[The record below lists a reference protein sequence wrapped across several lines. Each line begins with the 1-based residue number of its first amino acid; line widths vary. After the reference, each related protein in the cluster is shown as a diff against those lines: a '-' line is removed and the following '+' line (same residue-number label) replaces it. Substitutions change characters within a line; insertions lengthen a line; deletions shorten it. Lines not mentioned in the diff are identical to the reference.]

1 MSPMTCARARS
12 DLGWHHE
19 LHTPLIAAC
28 AHRRP
33 STARALLSA
42 VVGRS
47 DRDDGRAAE
56 RGAILASAFVNAENS
71 VGQTALMYAARVG
84 SEELTLWLL
93 REGADRYHADRFGH
107 TALDHALHQQSR
119 PIAPS
124 LPPRVATQGTAVA
137 ALRVER
143 DAVDAT
149 SNAARHRRGAAH
161 ARRGHR
167 RAALRSRGVLAAAAA
182 MDADERRDGPRQAG
196 R

>member
-1 MSPMTCARARS
+1 MACARARS

-19 LHTPLIAAC
+19 LYTPLIAAC

-33 STARALLSA
+33 ATARAILAA

-47 DRDDGRAAE
+47 DRQDDRAAE
-56 RGAILASAFVNAENS
+56 RGAILAFALVNAENS

-124 LPPRVATQGTAVA
+124 LPPASSPKERPSPRSASSATPSTLPPTPLAVVGAQPTHDEVIA
-137 ALRVER
+137 ALRY
-143 DAVDAT
+143 DQ
-149 SNAARHRRGAAH
+149 
-161 ARRGHR
+161 R
-167 RAALRSRGVLAAAAA
+167 RARCRKRG
-182 MDADERRDGPRQAG
+182 RG
-196 R
+196 RARCRPS